1 MKTRAVFA
9 AFRAC
14 TTATALA
21 GSTGDLGR
29 RPGAGAVG
37 VACAGPLLQLGLAS
51 RLTLYDR
58 DGDRARGE
66 ALDFRHAAPLLPE
79 CTIEGEALDSIRAA
93 DIGVLTAGVH
103 TQPGQTR
110 LDTLDHNLAVAIDVA
125 DALEEALPRVVIVV
139 SSPVDVLTE
148 YLTRRWESR
157 PVHVFGTGTSLDS
170 WRLRELLAVELGV
183 HPGNVHAWV
192 IGEHGDSAVFPFE
205 SARVGPFSLADYGRL
220 SGRPLAAER
229 LAEIEQQV
237 RRAAYEVRALKGSTT
252 HAIGLAT
259 AHLIRHV
266 VRDADRLEPVS
277 VRVGHRV
284 CASLPAPIGANG
296 AGAPLMPELS
306 DPERRAWE
314 ESLAVLREANQ
325 RIAI

>member
-1 MKTRAVFA
+1 MTSVAV
-9 AFRAC
+9 
-14 TTATALA
+14 L
-21 GSTGDLGR
+21 
-29 RPGAGAVG
+29 GAGGAG

-51 RLTLYDR
+51 QLTLYDR
-58 DGDRARGE
+58 DRDKARGE

-79 CTIEGEALDSIRAA
+79 CTVAGEALDSIRPA
-93 DIGVLTAGVH
+93 DIAVLAAGMH

-110 LDTLDHNLAVAIDVA
+110 LDLLGYNLALTIEVA

-139 SSPVDVLTE
+139 SSPVDVLAE

-157 PVHVFGTGTSLDS
+157 PVRVFGTGTSLDS
-170 WRLRELLAVELGV
+170 WRLRELLALELGA

-205 SARVGPFSLADYGRL
+205 TARVGPFSLAEFGRL

-229 LAEIEQQV
+229 LTEIEQQV
-237 RRAAYEVRALKGSTT
+237 RDAAYEVRALKGSTT

-259 AHLIRHV
+259 AQLIGHM
-266 VRDADRLEPVS
+266 VRDAGRIEPVS
-277 VRVGHRV
+277 VRVGDRV
-284 CASLPAPIGANG
+284 CASLPAPIRADG
-296 AGAPLMPELS
+296 AGPPLMPKLNQREQ
-306 DPERRAWE
+306 RAWE
-314 ESLAVLREANQ
+314 QSLAVLREANQ

>member
-1 MKTRAVFA
+1 VTSVAI
-9 AFRAC
+9 
-14 TTATALA
+14 L
-21 GSTGDLGR
+21 
-29 RPGAGAVG
+29 GAGDVG
-37 VACAGPLLQLGLAS
+37 VACAGPLLQFGLAS
-51 RLTLYDR
+51 QLTLYDL

-66 ALDFRHAAPLLPE
+66 ALDFHHAAPLLPE
-79 CTIEGEALDSIRAA
+79 CRVEGESMDSIRAA
-93 DIGVLTAGVH
+93 DIAVLTAGAH

-110 LDTLDHNLAVAIDVA
+110 LDTLEHNLAVAIDVA
-125 DALEEALPRVVIVV
+125 DALEEALPRVVVVV
-139 SSPVDVLTE
+139 SSPVDVLAE

-205 SARVGPFSLADYGRL
+205 SARVGPFSLTEFGRL
-220 SGRPLAAER
+220 SARPLAAER

-259 AHLIRHV
+259 AQLIRHV
-266 VRDADRLEPVS
+266 VRDAGRLEPVS
-277 VRVGHRV
+277 VRVADRV
-284 CASLPAPIGANG
+284 CASLPAPIGADG

-306 DPERRAWE
+306 DRERRAWE
-314 ESLAVLREANQ
+314 ESLAVLREASQ
-325 RIAI
+325 RIPI

>member
-1 MKTRAVFA
+1 VTSVAI
-9 AFRAC
+9 
-14 TTATALA
+14 L
-21 GSTGDLGR
+21 
-29 RPGAGAVG
+29 GAGAVG
-37 VACAGPLLQLGLAS
+37 VASAGPLLQLGVAS

-66 ALDFRHAAPLLPE
+66 ALDFHHAAPLLPE
-79 CTIEGEALDSIRAA
+79 CTVEGELLDSIRAA
-93 DIGVLTAGVH
+93 DIAVLTAGVH

-110 LDTLDHNLAVAIDVA
+110 LDTLDHNLAMAIDVA
-125 DALEEALPRVVIVV
+125 DALEKALPRVVIVV
-139 SSPVDVLTE
+139 SSPVDVLVE

-157 PVHVFGTGTSLDS
+157 PVRIFGTGTSLDS
-170 WRLRELLAVELGV
+170 WRLREMLAVELGV

-192 IGEHGDSAVFPFE
+192 IGEHGDSAVFPFG
-205 SARVGPFSLADYGRL
+205 SARVGPFSLAEFGRL
-220 SGRPLAAER
+220 SGRPLPAER
-229 LAEIEQQV
+229 LAEIEQHV

-259 AHLIRHV
+259 AELIRYV
-266 VRDADRLEPVS
+266 VRDTGRLEPVS
-277 VRVGHRV
+277 VRVGDRV
-284 CASLPAPIGANG
+284 CASLPAPIGAAG

-325 RIAI
+325 RIPI

>member
-1 MKTRAVFA
+1 MTSVAI
-9 AFRAC
+9 
-14 TTATALA
+14 L
-21 GSTGDLGR
+21 
-29 RPGAGAVG
+29 GAGAVG
-37 VACAGPLLQLGLAS
+37 VACAGPLLQLGVAS

-58 DGDRARGE
+58 DGNKARGE
-66 ALDFRHAAPLLPE
+66 ALDFHHAAPLLPE
-79 CTIEGEALDSIRAA
+79 CTVEGESMDSVRPA
-93 DIGVLTAGVH
+93 DIAVLTAGMH

-110 LDTLDHNLAVAIDVA
+110 LDTLDRNLAVAIDVA

-139 SSPVDVLTE
+139 SSPVDVLAE

-157 PVHVFGTGTSLDS
+157 PVRVFGTGTSLDS

-205 SARVGPFSLADYGRL
+205 SARVGPFSLAEFGRL
-220 SGRPLAAER
+220 SGRPLAAKR

-237 RRAAYEVRALKGSTT
+237 RRAAYDVRALKGSTT
-252 HAIGLAT
+252 HAIGFAT
-259 AHLIRHV
+259 AQLIRHV
-266 VRDADRLEPVS
+266 VRDAGRLEPVS
-277 VRVGHRV
+277 VRVGDRV
-284 CASLPAPIGANG
+284 CASLPAPIGAEG

-306 DPERRAWE
+306 DRERGAWE
-314 ESLAVLREANQ
+314 ESLAVLQEANQ

>member
-1 MKTRAVFA
+1 VTSVAI
-9 AFRAC
+9 
-14 TTATALA
+14 L
-21 GSTGDLGR
+21 
-29 RPGAGAVG
+29 GAGAVG

-51 RLTLYDR
+51 ELTLYDR

-66 ALDFRHAAPLLPE
+66 ALDFHHAAPLLPE
-79 CTIEGEALDSIRAA
+79 CTVEGESMDSIRAA
-93 DIGVLTAGVH
+93 DIAVLTAGIH
-103 TQPGQTR
+103 TEPGQTR
-110 LDTLDHNLAVAIDVA
+110 LDTLDHNLAVAIDLA

-139 SSPVDVLTE
+139 SSPVDVLAE
-148 YLTRRWESR
+148 YLTRRWEAR

>member
-1 MKTRAVFA
+1 VTSVAI
-9 AFRAC
+9 
-14 TTATALA
+14 L
-21 GSTGDLGR
+21 
-29 RPGAGAVG
+29 GAGAVG
-37 VACAGPLLQLGLAS
+37 VACAGPVLQLGLAS
-51 RLTLYDR
+51 QLTLYDL

-79 CTIEGEALDSIRAA
+79 CTVEGESMDSIRVA
-93 DIGVLTAGVH
+93 DIAVLTAGVH

-110 LDTLDHNLAVAIDVA
+110 LETLDHNLAVTIDVA
-125 DALEEALPRVVIVV
+125 DALEEALPRVLIVV
-139 SSPVDVLTE
+139 SSPLDVLAE

-157 PVHVFGTGTSLDS
+157 PVRVFGTGTSLDS
-170 WRLRELLAVELGV
+170 WRLRELLALELGV

-205 SARVGPFSLADYGRL
+205 SARVGPFSLAEFGRL

-259 AHLIRHV
+259 AQLIRHV
-266 VRDADRLEPVS
+266 VRDAGMLEPVS
-277 VRVGHRV
+277 VRVGDRV
-284 CASLPAPIGANG
+284 CASLPAPIRAGG
-296 AGAPLMPELS
+296 AGKPLMLELS
-306 DPERRAWE
+306 DRERRAWE

>member
-1 MKTRAVFA
+1 VTSVAI
-9 AFRAC
+9 
-14 TTATALA
+14 L
-21 GSTGDLGR
+21 
-29 RPGAGAVG
+29 GAGAVG
-37 VACAGPLLQLGLAS
+37 VACAGPVLQLGLAS
-51 RLTLYDR
+51 QLTLYDL

-79 CTIEGEALDSIRAA
+79 CTVEGESMDSIRAA
-93 DIGVLTAGVH
+93 HIAVLTAGVH

-110 LDTLDHNLAVAIDVA
+110 LETLDHNLAVTIDVA
-125 DALEEALPRVVIVV
+125 DALEEALPRVLIVV
-139 SSPVDVLTE
+139 SSPLDVLAE

-157 PVHVFGTGTSLDS
+157 PVRVFGTGTSLDS
-170 WRLRELLAVELGV
+170 WRLRELLALELGV

-205 SARVGPFSLADYGRL
+205 SARVGPFSLAEFGRL

-259 AHLIRHV
+259 VQLIRHV
-266 VRDADRLEPVS
+266 VRDAGRLEPVS
-277 VRVGHRV
+277 VRVGDRV
-284 CASLPAPIGANG
+284 CASLPAPIRAGG
-296 AGAPLMPELS
+296 AGKPLMLELS
-306 DPERRAWE
+306 DRERRAWE

>member
-1 MKTRAVFA
+1 VTSVAI
-9 AFRAC
+9 
-14 TTATALA
+14 L
-21 GSTGDLGR
+21 
-29 RPGAGAVG
+29 GAGAVG
-37 VACAGPLLQLGLAS
+37 VACAGPVLQLGLAS
-51 RLTLYDR
+51 QLTLYDL

-79 CTIEGEALDSIRAA
+79 CTVEGESMDSIRAA
-93 DIGVLTAGVH
+93 HIAVLTAGVH

-110 LDTLDHNLAVAIDVA
+110 LETLDHNLAVTIDVA
-125 DALEEALPRVVIVV
+125 DALEEALPRVLIVV
-139 SSPVDVLTE
+139 SSPLDVLAE

-157 PVHVFGTGTSLDS
+157 PVRVFGTGTSLDS
-170 WRLRELLAVELGV
+170 WRLRELLALELGV

-205 SARVGPFSLADYGRL
+205 SARVGPFSLAEFGRL

-259 AHLIRHV
+259 AQLIRHV
-266 VRDADRLEPVS
+266 VRDAGRLEPVS
-277 VRVGHRV
+277 VRVGDRV
-284 CASLPAPIGANG
+284 CASLPAPIRAGG
-296 AGAPLMPELS
+296 AGKPLMLELS
-306 DPERRAWE
+306 DRERRAWE
-314 ESLAVLREANQ
+314 ESLAVLREANR
-325 RIAI
+325 RITI

>member
-1 MKTRAVFA
+1 MTSVAI
-9 AFRAC
+9 
-14 TTATALA
+14 L
-21 GSTGDLGR
+21 
-29 RPGAGAVG
+29 GAGAVG

-51 RLTLYDR
+51 QLALYDR
-58 DGDRARGE
+58 DGDKARGE
-66 ALDFRHAAPLLPE
+66 ALDFHHAAPLLPE
-79 CTIEGEALDSIRAA
+79 CTVEGGPMDSIRPA
-93 DIGVLTAGVH
+93 DIAVLTAGTH
-103 TQPGQTR
+103 TQPGETR
-110 LDTLDHNLAVAIDVA
+110 LDTLDHNLAVATEIA

-139 SSPVDVLTE
+139 TNPVDVLAE

-157 PVHVFGTGTSLDS
+157 PVSVLGTGTSLDS

-205 SARVGPFSLADYGRL
+205 SARVGPFSLVEFGRM
-220 SGRPLAAER
+220 SGRPLDDER

-259 AHLIRHV
+259 ARLIRYV
-266 VRDADRLEPVS
+266 VRDAGRLEPVS
-277 VRVGHRV
+277 VRVGDRV
-284 CASLPAPIGANG
+284 CASLPAPIGADG
-296 AGAPLMPELS
+296 AGPPLMPELS
-306 DPERRAWE
+306 DRERRAWE
-314 ESLAVLREANQ
+314 ESLAVLRAANE

>member
-1 MKTRAVFA
+1 VSSVAI
-9 AFRAC
+9 
-14 TTATALA
+14 L
-21 GSTGDLGR
+21 
-29 RPGAGAVG
+29 GAGAVG

-66 ALDFRHAAPLLPE
+66 ALDFHHAAPLLPE
-79 CTIEGEALDSIRAA
+79 CAVEGDSLDSIRAA
-93 DIGVLTAGVH
+93 DIAVLTAGAH

-139 SSPVDVLTE
+139 SSPVDVLAE

-205 SARVGPFSLADYGRL
+205 SARVGPFSLAEFGRL
-220 SGRPLAAER
+220 SGRPLGAER

-259 AHLIRHV
+259 AQLIRHV
-266 VRDADRLEPVS
+266 VRDAAKLEPVS
-277 VRVGHRV
+277 VRVGDGV
-284 CASLPAPIGANG
+284 CASLPAPIGADG
-296 AGAPLMPELS
+296 AGAPLMPALS
-306 DPERRAWE
+306 DRERRAWE

>member
-1 MKTRAVFA
+1 VTSVAI
-9 AFRAC
+9 
-14 TTATALA
+14 L
-21 GSTGDLGR
+21 
-29 RPGAGAVG
+29 GAGAVG
-37 VACAGPLLQLGLAS
+37 VACAGPVLQLGLAS
-51 RLTLYDR
+51 QLTLYDL

-79 CTIEGEALDSIRAA
+79 CTVEGESMDSIRAA
-93 DIGVLTAGVH
+93 HIAVLTAGVH

-110 LDTLDHNLAVAIDVA
+110 LETLDHNLAVTIDVA
-125 DALEEALPRVVIVV
+125 DALEEALPRVLIVV
-139 SSPVDVLTE
+139 SSPLDVLAE

-157 PVHVFGTGTSLDS
+157 PVRVFGTGTSLDS
-170 WRLRELLAVELGV
+170 WRLRELLALELGV

-205 SARVGPFSLADYGRL
+205 SARVGPFSLAEFGRL

-259 AHLIRHV
+259 AQLIRHV
-266 VRDADRLEPVS
+266 VRDAGMLEPVS
-277 VRVGHRV
+277 VRVGDRV
-284 CASLPAPIGANG
+284 CASLPAPIRAGG
-296 AGAPLMPELS
+296 AGKPLMLELS
-306 DPERRAWE
+306 DRERRAWE
-314 ESLAVLREANQ
+314 ESLAVLREANR
-325 RIAI
+325 RITI